1 MFLYIDFQICLF
13 VCTFNLTQAW
23 TFLWSNCL
31 MLRVSWSLCFFIMS
45 YSLVRRSFT
54 NFMSML
60 FFSETNFLSK
70 YVLNVIA
77 IFSGSYNMPSS
88 VLRDQSL
95 DFLGFVISLATF
107 QTSLKLSLTHGTRHV
122 KFLHTN
128 KSHSMAVAQSWNL
141 SWTGL
146 VFQGMLVIECPSET
160 SKLAWRMMRKKMR
173 EKSWLFV
180 EANVR

>member
-1 MFLYIDFQICLF
+1 
-13 VCTFNLTQAW
+13 
-23 TFLWSNCL
+23 
-31 MLRVSWSLCFFIMS
+31 MLRAWSLCFFILS
-45 YSLVRRSFT
+45 SSLVRRSFT

-60 FFSETNFLSK
+60 FFSETIFSTK
-70 YVLNVIA
+70 YVFA
-77 IFSGSYNMPSS
+77 IFSGSYIMPSS

-107 QTSLKLSLTHGTRHV
+107 QTSLKLSMTHGTRHV

-160 SKLAWRMMRKKMR
+160 SKLAWRMMRKKMK

>member
-1 MFLYIDFQICLF
+1 
-13 VCTFNLTQAW
+13 
-23 TFLWSNCL
+23 
-31 MLRVSWSLCFFIMS
+31 MLRAWSLCFFILS
-45 YSLVRRSFT
+45 SSLVRRSFT

-60 FFSETNFLSK
+60 FFSETIFSTK
-70 YVLNVIA
+70 YVFA
-77 IFSGSYNMPSS
+77 IFSVSYIMPSS

-107 QTSLKLSLTHGTRHV
+107 QTSLKLSMTHGTRHV

-160 SKLAWRMMRKKMR
+160 SKLAWRMMRKKMK